1 MENVYPDARSI
12 QCVNKVR
19 CEALMK
25 SGKRKGEQ
33 CNAYTD
39 NLETKLCKKHKT
51 YTGKRGEKKM
61 GEIDIPTVN
70 ERIPTD
76 DEEEELERRIEE
88 TEKEIEKEMKEKTF
102 SIPSPREANETFFHI
117 LDEMDDENL
126 IEDELEIVNEREIE
140 EELQKDTFAPVV
152 AQCDIDEHSVR
163 HSVRFEEPRP
173 PTPPVRHETR
183 HEEPT
188 VRRYEPT
195 RTPTHPIRHEE
206 HSVRQQEHLVR
217 QQEHLVRQQEHSV
230 RREEQRPPMPKHGLI
245 DGSALTKFKAMK
257 IPKKYKTELV
267 EDPDDPENIIE
278 KLVDDDEDYEERQ
291 EYSKINQYAI
301 CSAAEMVYHY
311 GISKYADY
319 TSTYTD
325 RFYKIDE
332 VLKMNKEMSMQ
343 FKNAMAEL
351 CEDLGIPLYAA
362 KSYHSFLLQNIFFFS
377 TYDGSKLA
385 EFEKR
390 KGVYKY
396 GKNL

>member
-173 PTPPVRHETR
+173 
-183 HEEPT
+183 
-188 VRRYEPT
+188 
-195 RTPTHPIRHEE
+195 PTHPIRHEE

>member
-88 TEKEIEKEMKEKTF
+88 TEKEIEKEIKEKTF
-102 SIPSPREANETFFHI
+102 SGMPSPNETFFHI

-183 HEEPT
+183 REEPP
-188 VRRYEPT
+188 VKRYESPHPPT
-195 RTPTHPIRHEE
+195 SPIRRE
-206 HSVRQQEHLVR
+206 
-217 QQEHLVRQQEHSV
+217 EHLVRQQEHSV

-245 DGSALTKFKAMK
+245 DGNALTKFKAMK

-362 KSYHSFLLQNIFFFS
+362 KSYHSFLLQNIFFFT

-396 GKNL
+396 GKNV